1 MKTNLLAPFL
11 DCKLSLNKN
20 GSTKISP
27 NSVDD
32 NTNKK
37 YDKQMM
43 SEPEYF
49 KIRPS
54 IREDTKFTHQVGE
67 AEAPF
72 TLGNILQYF
81 PTQIQL

>member
-1 MKTNLLAPFL
+1 M
-11 DCKLSLNKN
+11 
-20 GSTKISP
+20 
-27 NSVDD
+27 DD

-37 YDKQMM
+37 DDKQMM

-54 IREDTKFTHQVGE
+54 IRKKTKFTHQVGE

-81 PTQIQL
+81 PTKIQLSRKYFCH